1 MRQSWRYQI
10 PPNPMGNRIS
20 PRRHKS
26 SVHPSYI
33 TVPDVCNSDDD
44 EDTLIAT
51 RSMTTPRPT
60 EPMAIVSQRCHS
72 DRQVAPSS
80 RPGKQSPSPLSSVVD
95 TTSLGMSYPPAMGN
109 PPPLERKERAA
120 IRQQLRNRLTPESQ
134 QSPFWKCSL
143 AESQTPVY

>member
-1 MRQSWRYQI
+1 
-10 PPNPMGNRIS
+10 MGNRIS

-33 TVPDVCNSDDD
+33 TVPDACNADD
-44 EDTLIAT
+44 DTLIAT

-72 DRQVAPSS
+72 DRQVSPGS
-80 RPGKQSPSPLSSVVD
+80 RAEKPSPLSSVVD

-109 PPPLERKERAA
+109 PPPLERKERAGV
-120 IRQQLRNRLTPESQ
+120 RQRLRNRLTPESQ
-134 QSPFWKCSL
+134 QSPFWKYSL